1 MLIIVDGNH
10 NICYNGAMELRVL
23 RYFIEVAREQNIT
36 AAAERLHVTQPT
48 LSKQLAD
55 LEAELGKQLL
65 IRGKRKT
72 TLTDDGMFL
81 FRRAQEMIDLADKTK
96 SAFCP
101 SEAIVAG
108 DVSVGCGETEGMTAL
123 IDVMKEITGKH
134 PDIRFHLY
142 SGNDEDV
149 SERLDKGLVDFGL
162 FVGRTNLEK
171 YDYIQL
177 PVSDIWGLLM
187 RNDCPLARN
196 ETVKPEDMKKA
207 PILCS
212 RQALHSNEL
221 SGWLGSDFA
230 KLKILSTHNLIYNAA
245 LMVKAGLGCALS
257 IENLINTN
265 GTELVFR
272 RLEPLI
278 KADLFV
284 AWKKYQIF
292 SKASELF
299 LRRLQAKFSRSALPI
314 ARE

>member
-1 MLIIVDGNH
+1 
-10 NICYNGAMELRVL
+10 MELRVL

-36 AAAERLHVTQPT
+36 AASERLHVTQPT

-55 LEAELGKQLL
+55 LEAELGKRLFV
-65 IRGKRKT
+65 RGKRKT

-81 FRRAQEMIDLADKTK
+81 FRRAQEIVELADKTQ
-96 SAFCP
+96 SAFVA
-101 SEAIVAG
+101 SEDTVTG
-108 DVSVGCGETEGMTAL
+108 DVFIGCGETEGMTFV
-123 IDVMKEITGKH
+123 IDVIKEMTEKY

-162 FVGRTNLEK
+162 FVGRTSLEK
-171 YDYIQL
+171 YDNIRL

-187 RNDCPLARN
+187 RNDCPLAQN
-196 ETVKPEDMKKA
+196 ETVKPEDMKTV

-221 SGWLGSDFA
+221 SGWLGTDLS
-230 KLKILSTHNLIYNAA
+230 KLDILSTHNLVYNAA

-257 IENLINTN
+257 IENLINTS
-265 GTELVFR
+265 GTELTFR
-272 RLEPLI
+272 RLEPI
-278 KADLFV
+278 MKADLFI
-284 AWKKYQIF
+284 AWKKYQVF

-299 LRRLQAKFSRSALPI
+299 LKTLQNRF
-314 ARE
+314 

>member
-1 MLIIVDGNH
+1 
-10 NICYNGAMELRVL
+10 MELRVL

-55 LEAELGKQLL
+55 LEAELGKQLF

-81 FRRAQEMIDLADKTK
+81 FRRAQEIVDLADKTQ
-96 SAFCP
+96 SAFNP
-101 SEAIVAG
+101 SEDIITG
-108 DVSVGCGETEGMTAL
+108 DIFIGCGETEGMTFV
-123 IDVMKEITGKH
+123 IDIIKGITEKH
-134 PDIRFHLY
+134 HDIRFHLY

-162 FVGRTNLEK
+162 FVGRTKLEK

-177 PVSDIWGLLM
+177 PASDTWGLLM
-187 RNDCPLARN
+187 RKDCSLAQN
-196 ETVKPEDMKKA
+196 ETIKPEDMKKV

-221 SGWLGSDFA
+221 SGWLGYDFA
-230 KLKILSTHNLIYNAA
+230 KLNILSTHNLVYNAA

-257 IENLINTN
+257 IENLINTM
-265 GTELVFR
+265 GTELTFR

-278 KADLFV
+278 KADLFF
-284 AWKKYQIF
+284 AWKKYQVF
-292 SKASELF
+292 SKASEL
-299 LRRLQAKFSRSALPI
+299 LLNQLQKNL
-314 ARE
+314 